1 MQQPT
6 HNQTATQQPVQQSA
20 AAMAFTLD
28 ENSAME
34 SGKMPFIDEA
44 GAYSVI
50 INSAVYRSAKT
61 GSQGIK
67 LGFTDANG
75 KTGTTT
81 LYYQNAKGELM
92 FQGHM
97 LNAIMYLAGVAGFN
111 WYQGVD
117 GGGNQI
123 ATANELQ
130 GVQIGLVV
138 EPVPFVDDNGQKGS
152 RLELRQV
159 YDPAS
164 GCTASEAKEGKA
176 PEVVSKLLAK
186 LAA

>member
-1 MQQPT
+1 MQNPNQQFAPQQPMQQP
-6 HNQTATQQPVQQSA
+6 AP
-20 AAMAFTLD
+20 AMAFTLD

-34 SGKMPFIDEA
+34 SGNMPFIDTH
-44 GAYSVI
+44 GAYPVVI
-50 INSAVYRSAKT
+50 NGAVYRQAKT
-61 GSQGIK
+61 GSHGIK
-67 LGFTDANG
+67 LAFTDASG
-75 KTGTTT
+75 KTGSVT

-97 LNAIMYLAGVAGFN
+97 LNAIMYLAGVGGFN

-123 ATANELQ
+123 TIAKELQ

-138 EPVPFVDDNGQKGS
+138 EPVSFVDDNGQKGS

-159 YDPAS
+159 FDIAS
-164 GCTASEAKEGKA
+164 GRTASEAKEGKA
-176 PEVVSKLLAK
+176 PEAVNKLLAK
-186 LAA
+186 LA